1 MSTPWND
8 VSNSSVFCG
17 TCIRLILAISQ
28 PNTGRIV
35 HFFGTMSVMHI
46 NVCAGGKRKAMADL
60 FTPFELHGA
69 ALSNRAVMA
78 PMTRTRA
85 TEDGVP
91 TILMRDYYAQRA
103 DAGLIITE
111 CTQISD
117 QAHGIIRAP
126 GIHRA
131 DQVDGWR
138 PITQIVHDKGSRIFN
153 QIWHPGRVSHP
164 EIMGGNAP
172 VAPSAIPAEGDF
184 FLPSGRVPFTV
195 PRALGLEEISGVV
208 ADFAQATR
216 NAREAGFDGV
226 EIHGANG
233 YLLQQ
238 FLEDGSNTR
247 SDAYGGSIENRA
259 RLTLEVVDA
268 AIAQWDTDHVAIR
281 LSPAGVHYGMR
292 DSGRPALYDY
302 LIRELAARSIAYI
315 HVTGANK
322 ASYDAGPVSIENVAG
337 FTRARFPG
345 AIIINGG
352 YNRKKAERVLAG
364 GDADLVAF
372 GVPFLANPDLLT
384 RMKVGAELNRPD
396 PATFYGEG
404 IRGYTDY
411 PFLTSAQ
418 A

>member
-1 MSTPWND
+1 MT
-8 VSNSSVFCG
+8 
-17 TCIRLILAISQ
+17 
-28 PNTGRIV
+28 
-35 HFFGTMSVMHI
+35 
-46 NVCAGGKRKAMADL
+46 DL
-60 FTPFELHGA
+60 FTPFELHGTT
-69 ALSNRAVMA
+69 LSNRAVMA

-91 TILMRDYYAQRA
+91 TALMRDYYAQRT

-126 GIHRA
+126 GIHR
-131 DQVDGWR
+131 DEQIDGWR
-138 PITQIVHDKGSRIFN
+138 MITKSVHDKGSRIFN

-164 EIMGGNAP
+164 EILGGDAP

-195 PRALGLEEISGVV
+195 PRALRLEEIPAIV
-208 ADFAQATR
+208 ADFAGATR
-216 NAREAGFDGV
+216 NARDAGFDGI

-259 RLTLEVVDA
+259 RFTLEVVDA
-268 AIAQWDTDHVAIR
+268 AIAQWDAEHVGIR

-292 DSGRPALYDY
+292 DSDRPALYDY
-302 LIRELAARSIAYI
+302 LIRELATRSIAYI
-315 HVTGANK
+315 HVTRPNK
-322 ASYDAGPVSIENVAG
+322 ASYDAGPVAIEDVAG
-337 FTRARFPG
+337 FTRARFSGP
-345 AIIINGG
+345 IIVNGG
-352 YNRKKAERVLAG
+352 YDREKAERVLVR

-372 GVPFLANPDLLT
+372 GVPFLTTPDLLT

-404 IRGYTDY
+404 PVGYTDY
-411 PFLTSAQ
+411 PFLTPA
-418 A
+418 

>member
-1 MSTPWND
+1 MP
-8 VSNSSVFCG
+8 
-17 TCIRLILAISQ
+17 
-28 PNTGRIV
+28 
-35 HFFGTMSVMHI
+35 I
-46 NVCAGGKRKAMADL
+46 NVRSGGKKKAMADL
-60 FTPFELHGA
+60 FTPFELHGTT
-69 ALSNRAVMA
+69 LSNRAVMA

-85 TEDGVP
+85 TDDGVP
-91 TILMRDYYAQRA
+91 TALMRDYYAQRTEA
-103 DAGLIITE
+103 ALIITE

-117 QAHGIIRAP
+117 QAHGIISAP
-126 GIHRA
+126 GIHRD

-138 PITQIVHDKGSRIFN
+138 PITQIVHDRGSRIFN

-195 PRALGLEEISGVV
+195 PRALRLEEIPGIVT
-208 ADFAQATR
+208 DFAQATR

-233 YLLQQ
+233 HLLQQ

-259 RLTLEVVDA
+259 RLMLEVVDA
-268 AIAQWDTDHVAIR
+268 AIAQWDADHVAIR

-292 DSGRPALYDY
+292 DSDRPAIYDY
-302 LIRELAARSIAYI
+302 LIRELAARSIAYL
-315 HVTGANK
+315 HVTEPNT
-322 ASYDAGPVSIENVAG
+322 ASYEAGPVAIEDVAD

-345 AIIINGG
+345 PIIVNGG
-352 YNRKKAERVLAG
+352 YDRERAERVLAR

-372 GVPFLANPDLLT
+372 GVPFLTTPDLLS

-404 IRGYTDY
+404 PGGYTDY